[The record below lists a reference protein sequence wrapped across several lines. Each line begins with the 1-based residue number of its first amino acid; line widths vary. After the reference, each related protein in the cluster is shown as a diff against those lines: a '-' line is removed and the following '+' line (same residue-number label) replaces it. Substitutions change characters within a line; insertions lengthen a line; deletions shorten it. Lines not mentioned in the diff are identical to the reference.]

1 MYPHGASWGAWDT
14 TPRPS
19 DVITASDRSC
29 PTSNE
34 PNDISVGHHAPDLVE
49 EAQLGVPLGLVGT
62 VGANSLMKAASGLA
76 RAVRI

>member
-1 MYPHGASWGAWDT
+1 MPQ
-14 TPRPS
+14 
-19 DVITASDRSC
+19 
-29 PTSNE
+29 
-34 PNDISVGHHAPDLVE
+34 DLVE